1 MTAQEGRSAEGECLA
16 GEAGTVPVL
25 TIAVEA
31 IAGTEA
37 AAATATADPDGE
49 TEPAL
54 LLPPPERLCK
64 AAA

>member
-1 MTAQEGRSAEGECLA
+1 MTAREGPFAEAECLA
-16 GEAGTVPVL
+16 GEAGTVLVL
-25 TIAVEA
+25 MIAVEA

-37 AAATATADPDGE
+37 AAATATADHDGE

-54 LLPPPERLCK
+54 LLPAPERPCR